1 MWKGGRQINRE
12 TRAFPLDHTATGRYT
27 LDIKTEVVMQIAA
40 DFRNDSKADAVRVA
54 FMFTA
59 ASVGVLYVNANRKA
73 TDIMD
78 DASAAYKIATKRAA
92 EKAGEAVA
100 VELIRIVYPSR

>member
-1 MWKGGRQINRE
+1 MAKTYTAEIFGSNWSQGPIAK
-12 TRAFPLDHTATGRYT
+12 FPT
-27 LDIKTEVVMQIAA
+27 I
-40 DFRNDSKADAVRVA
+40 
-54 FMFTA
+54 TA